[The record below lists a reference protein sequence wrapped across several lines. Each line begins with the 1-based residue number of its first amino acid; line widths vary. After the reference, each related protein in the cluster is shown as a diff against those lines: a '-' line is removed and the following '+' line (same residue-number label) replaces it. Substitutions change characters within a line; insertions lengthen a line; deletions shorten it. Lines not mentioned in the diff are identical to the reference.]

1 MMLFWAWVL
10 LAFDVWALI
19 AGVIELS
26 LADNQKVYEKF
37 HFINQVSIPY
47 FITRII
53 WGFRIFKYGYL
64 FMENSSEN
72 PLLPDSVVA
81 ISIIEIVVSFFAI
94 SIILGASLPMIVE
107 YFKSL
112 DYGKRCPLSLF
123 LKTYKILD
131 YSADGYNLKY
141 CNNDIN
147 FSFVPHFIACELL
160 YKEKSKKRKNDKKR
174 EIKKSQKELYSIMI
188 KDLQRIQK
196 EEEAKAARYFSTA
209 EKTTKDIQ
217 KTLDIRHSL

>member
-53 WGFRIFKYGYL
+53 WGFRIFKYGHL

-112 DYGKRCPLSLF
+112 NYGKRCPLSLF

-131 YSADGYNLKY
+131 YSADDYNLKY
-141 CNNDIN
+141 CNKDIN
-147 FSFVPHFIACELL
+147 FSFISHFIACELL

-217 KTLDIRHSL
+217 KTLDVRHSL

>member
-26 LADNQKVYEKF
+26 LAGDQKVYEKF

-53 WGFRIFKYGYL
+53 WGFRIYKYGHL

-72 PLLPDSVVA
+72 PLLPDSVMFV
-81 ISIIEIVVSFFAI
+81 STVEIVLSFFAI
-94 SIILGASLPMIVE
+94 SIILVATSLMIVK

-112 DYGKRCPLSLF
+112 NYGKRCPLSLF

-141 CNNDIN
+141 CNEDIN
-147 FSFVPHFIACELL
+147 FSFIPHFIACELL

>member
-1 MMLFWAWVL
+1 MLFWAWVL
-10 LAFDVWALI
+10 LAFDVWALM

-53 WGFRIFKYGYL
+53 WGFRIFKYGHL

-188 KDLQRIQK
+188 KDLQMIQK

>member
-26 LADNQKVYEKF
+26 LADGQKVYEKF

-53 WGFRIFKYGYL
+53 WGFRIYKYGHL
-64 FMENSSEN
+64 FRENSSEN
-72 PLLPDSVVA
+72 PLLPDSIVA
-81 ISIIEIVVSFFAI
+81 ISTIEIILSFFAI
-94 SIILGASLPMIVE
+94 SIILIASLMMIVE

-112 DYGKRCPLSLF
+112 NYGKRCPLSLF

-131 YSADGYNLKY
+131 YSADDYNLKY
-141 CNNDIN
+141 CNKDIN
-147 FSFVPHFIACELL
+147 FSFIPHFIACELL

-217 KTLDIRHSL
+217 KTLDVHDSL

>member
-37 HFINQVSIPY
+37 HFVNQVSIPY
-47 FITRII
+47 LITRII
-53 WGFRIFKYGYL
+53 WGFRIFKYGNL
-64 FMENSSEN
+64 FMENSPEN
-72 PLLPDSVVA
+72 PLLPDSVMF
-81 ISIIEIVVSFFAI
+81 ISTVEIVSSFFAI
-94 SIILGASLPMIVE
+94 SIILVATLLMIVE

-112 DYGKRCPLSLF
+112 KYGKRCPLSLF

-131 YSADGYNLKY
+131 YSADNYNLKY
-141 CNNDIN
+141 CNEDIN
-147 FSFVPHFIACELL
+147 FPFIPHFIACELL

>member
-19 AGVIELS
+19 AGCIELS
-26 LADNQKVYEKF
+26 LVDNQKVYEKF

-53 WGFRIFKYGYL
+53 WGFRIFKYGHL

-94 SIILGASLPMIVE
+94 SIILGASLPIIVE

-160 YKEKSKKRKNDKKR
+160 YKEKSKKGKNDKKR

>member
-26 LADNQKVYEKF
+26 LADDQKVYEKF
-37 HFINQVSIPY
+37 HFVNQVSIPY

-53 WGFRIFKYGYL
+53 WGFRICKYGNL
-64 FMENSSEN
+64 FMENSPEN
-72 PLLPDSVVA
+72 PLLPDSVMF
-81 ISIIEIVVSFFAI
+81 ISTVEIASSFFAI
-94 SIILGASLPMIVE
+94 LIILVATSLMIVE

-112 DYGKRCPLSLF
+112 KYGKRCPLSLF

-131 YSADGYNLKY
+131 YSADNYNLKY
-141 CNNDIN
+141 CNEDIN
-147 FSFVPHFIACELL
+147 FSFIPHFIACELL

>member
-26 LADNQKVYEKF
+26 LADDQKVYEKF
-37 HFINQVSIPY
+37 HFVNQVSIPY

-53 WGFRIFKYGYL
+53 WGFRIYKYGNL
-64 FMENSSEN
+64 FMKNSPEN
-72 PLLPDSVVA
+72 PLLPNSVMF
-81 ISIIEIVVSFFAI
+81 ISTLEIVSSFFAI
-94 SIILGASLPMIVE
+94 SIILVATSLMIVK

-112 DYGKRCPLSLF
+112 NYGKRCPLSLF

-131 YSADGYNLKY
+131 YSADNYNLKY
-141 CNNDIN
+141 CNEDIN
-147 FSFVPHFIACELL
+147 FSFIPHCIACELL
-160 YKEKSKKRKNDKKR
+160 YKEKSRKRKNDKKR

-209 EKTTKDIQ
+209 EKITKDVQ

>member
-1 MMLFWAWVL
+1 MMLFWAWAL

-26 LADNQKVYEKF
+26 LADDQKVYEKF

-53 WGFRIFKYGYL
+53 WGFRIYKYGNL
-64 FMENSSEN
+64 FMENSPEN
-72 PLLPDSVVA
+72 PLLPDSVMF
-81 ISIIEIVVSFFAI
+81 ISTVEIVSSFFAI
-94 SIILGASLPMIVE
+94 SIILVATSLMIVE

-112 DYGKRCPLSLF
+112 KYGKRCPLSLF

-131 YSADGYNLKY
+131 YSADNYNLKY
-141 CNNDIN
+141 CNEDIN
-147 FSFVPHFIACELL
+147 FSFIPHFIACELL

-217 KTLDIRHSL
+217 KTLDIRHSS

>member
-19 AGVIELS
+19 AGVIELY

-37 HFINQVSIPY
+37 HFVNQVSIPY

-53 WGFRIFKYGYL
+53 WGFRIFKYGHL

-94 SIILGASLPMIVE
+94 SIILGASLSMIVG

-188 KDLQRIQK
+188 KDIQMIQK
-196 EEEAKAARYFSTA
+196 EEEAKAARYFSAA

>member
-26 LADNQKVYEKF
+26 LADDQKVYEKF

-53 WGFRIFKYGYL
+53 WGFRIYKYGNL
-64 FMENSSEN
+64 FMKNSPEN
-72 PLLPDSVVA
+72 PLLPNSVMF
-81 ISIIEIVVSFFAI
+81 ISTLEIVSSFFAI
-94 SIILGASLPMIVE
+94 SIILVATSLMIVK

-112 DYGKRCPLSLF
+112 NYGKRCPLSLF

-131 YSADGYNLKY
+131 YSADNYNLKY
-141 CNNDIN
+141 CNEDIN
-147 FSFVPHFIACELL
+147 FSFIPHCIACELL
-160 YKEKSKKRKNDKKR
+160 YKEKSRKRKNDKKR

-209 EKTTKDIQ
+209 EKITKDVQ

>member
-1 MMLFWAWVL
+1 MMLFWALVL

-19 AGVIELS
+19 ANAIEFS

-37 HFINQVSIPY
+37 HFVNQVSIPY

-53 WGFRIFKYGYL
+53 WGFRICKYGHL
-64 FMENSSEN
+64 FMENSSKN
-72 PLLPDSVVA
+72 PLLPDNVVA
-81 ISIIEIVVSFFAI
+81 ISTIEIILSLFTI
-94 SIILGASLPMIVE
+94 SIILISTLLMIVE

-112 DYGKRCPLSLF
+112 KYGKRCPLSLF

-131 YSADGYNLKY
+131 YSADNYNLKY
-141 CNNDIN
+141 CNEDIN
-147 FSFVPHFIACELL
+147 FSFIPHFIACELL

>member
-26 LADNQKVYEKF
+26 LADGQKVYEKI

-53 WGFRIFKYGYL
+53 WGFRIFKYGNL
-64 FMENSSEN
+64 FMENSPEN
-72 PLLPDSVVA
+72 PLLPDSVTF
-81 ISIIEIVVSFFAI
+81 ISTVEIILSLFAI
-94 SIILGASLPMIVE
+94 SIILIATSLMIVE

-112 DYGKRCPLSLF
+112 GYGKRCPLSLF

-131 YSADGYNLKY
+131 YSADEYNLKY
-141 CNNDIN
+141 CNKDIN
-147 FSFVPHFIACELL
+147 FSFIPHFIACELL
-160 YKEKSKKRKNDKKR
+160 YKEKSRKRKNDKKR

>member
-26 LADNQKVYEKF
+26 LTDDQKVYEKI

-53 WGFRIFKYGYL
+53 WGFRICKYGNL
-64 FMENSSEN
+64 FMESSPEN
-72 PLLPDSVVA
+72 PLIPDSVRI
-81 ISIIEIVVSFFAI
+81 ISTFEIIASFFAI
-94 SIILGASLPMIVE
+94 SIILIASLQMIVK

-112 DYGKRCPLSLF
+112 NYGKRCPLSLF

-131 YSADGYNLKY
+131 YSADDYNLKY
-141 CNNDIN
+141 CNEDIN
-147 FSFVPHFIACELL
+147 FSFIPHFIACELL

-209 EKTTKDIQ
+209 GKTTKDIQ

>member
-1 MMLFWAWVL
+1 MMLFWAWAL

-26 LADNQKVYEKF
+26 LADDQKVYEKF

-53 WGFRIFKYGYL
+53 WGFRIYKYGNL
-64 FMENSSEN
+64 FMENSPEN
-72 PLLPDSVVA
+72 PLLPDSVMF
-81 ISIIEIVVSFFAI
+81 ISTVEIVSSFFAI
-94 SIILGASLPMIVE
+94 SIILIATSLMIVE

-112 DYGKRCPLSLF
+112 KYGKRCPLSLF

-131 YSADGYNLKY
+131 YSADNYNLKY
-141 CNNDIN
+141 CNEDIN
-147 FSFVPHFIACELL
+147 FSFIPHFIACELL